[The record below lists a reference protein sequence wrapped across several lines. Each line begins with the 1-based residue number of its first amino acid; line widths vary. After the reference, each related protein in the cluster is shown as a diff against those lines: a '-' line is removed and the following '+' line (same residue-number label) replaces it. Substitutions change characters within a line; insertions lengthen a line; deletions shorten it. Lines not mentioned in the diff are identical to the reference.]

1 MSNLVIISVLAGV
14 GTLLLCLLGSYLFK
28 KFGNPFDSLSE
39 EDLAEIEE
47 MKKTLIDASGNL
59 K

>member
-1 MSNLVIISVLAGV
+1 MPDVVIISVLAGA

-28 KFGNPFDSLSE
+28 RFGNPFDSLGE
-39 EDLAEIEE
+39 EDLAEIDEI
-47 MKKTLIDASGNL
+47 KKTLIDVSGNL

>member
-28 KFGNPFDSLSE
+28 KFGNPFDSLGE